1 MIPDNTFLIPK
12 LSPGFEATVTL
23 PGSKSIA
30 LRQLAIAAL
39 VEGTSHITGIPK
51 CDDTD
56 AMIDCLRAL
65 GVAIDEDTSG
75 TCITGPMDFGSGHV
89 ELNSRMSGAS
99 TRLLIAL
106 AALRNGSTR
115 IDGHESLRV
124 RTNAP
129 LFEVLRD
136 KGCDVTSDAGTL
148 PAVIHGGLTS
158 NGPLHIDGSLSSQY
172 ITALTVI
179 APILARR
186 QALPTQ
192 RIHIEGDLVSR
203 PYIDIT
209 LNEMGKRS
217 VVGKWVDDTVLSLPA
232 ADYLPGEFVIEGDA
246 SAASYFLALATLHA
260 GRVTLTNL
268 DETTVQGDYLFCNV
282 MESLGSS
289 IERHSQ
295 THITGPQK
303 LLPLRRIDMQEMP
316 DVALTLIAMSPLLAE
331 PIEITG
337 LQSLHYKECD
347 RLECP
352 AKEMRAMG
360 IELNTTYDSIIVS
373 PLGKYVP
380 KIHTLNTYHDHRM
393 AMAFATLASAYGTL
407 TIDDK
412 AVVNKTYP
420 AFWDDYQ
427 RLQY

>member
-129 LFEVLRD
+129 LFKVLRD
-136 KGCDVTSDAGTL
+136 NDCDVISDGGTL
-148 PAVIHGGLTS
+148 PAVILGGLTT
-158 NGPLHIDGSLSSQY
+158 NGPLYIDGSLSSQY

-186 QALPTQ
+186 QGLPTQ
-192 RIHIEGDLVSR
+192 EVHTHGDLVSR

-209 LNEMGKRS
+209 LNEMEKRS
-217 VVGKWVDDTVLSLPA
+217 VVGKWVDGTVLSLPA
-232 ADYLPGEFVIEGDA
+232 ADYQPGEFLIEGDA

-295 THITGPQK
+295 TRITGPQK

-380 KIHTLNTYHDHRM
+380 EIHTLNTYHDHRM